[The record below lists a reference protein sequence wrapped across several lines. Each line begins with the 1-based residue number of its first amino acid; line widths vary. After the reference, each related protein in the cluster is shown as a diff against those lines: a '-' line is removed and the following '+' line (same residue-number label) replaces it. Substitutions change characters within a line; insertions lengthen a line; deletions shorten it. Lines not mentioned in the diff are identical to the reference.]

1 MLQRTAN
8 WAGEALFQPG
18 GQQAGLL
25 IQKGPVHLPP
35 LLVQLFGLL
44 PSLLIAQLILLSLL
58 FQLPGCLTVL
68 GQVFQLLGLV
78 LLALS
83 QRSVFFHL
91 GFCAGQPLQGL
102 LILLQRLPGLL
113 LLLHSLLQR
122 LLFLLKLSGLL
133 LLLEIQLLQTVVL
146 GQTVQ

>member
-1 MLQRTAN
+1 M
-8 WAGEALFQPG
+8 
-18 GQQAGLL
+18 
-25 IQKGPVHLPP
+25 
-35 LLVQLFGLL
+35 LVQLFGLL

-122 LLFLLKLSGLL
+122 LLFLLKLGGLL